1 MTRPATRRT
10 WIFVALLV
18 ALTLAA
24 LPRNA
29 HAIPAFARRY
39 RTTCA
44 SCHTAAPKLNAVGEA
59 FRLNG
64 YRLREFDEAL
74 GRDAGLPLGDEGW
87 RDLWPDGIWPGEI
100 PSGPPISLRVQADV
114 VSIPRGRPDA
124 GLHFRFPRD
133 VYLLSGA
140 SLGDGLAGFIEMEG
154 NAEEGVRVLQAR
166 LTFTQLFRRIPRGA
180 LQLTVG
186 RTNPFLFSFAD
197 RQIDRAAIM
206 PFGWQGYRVADLRLS
221 TASGADTIASLN
233 RARIG
238 GLGAGFEL
246 HGFLGGRFA
255 YGVGVLQGA
264 DPSQSDNNNHKD
276 VYARVRYKW
285 GGLRLDG
292 TYEDGGRPPV
302 GSGGQRWDRSLIL
315 EAFAYGGEEPATS
328 ARADRYL
335 ASGLNLRWLNGPLDL
350 GVGTVVRRDDDPW
363 GIGQAAEM
371 RSHFAK
377 GEYYVWP
384 WFAFSAKAEALRARS
399 AGARRAG
406 YVRGAEDQLRF
417 APGVIAL
424 IRQNVRFAA
433 EADMRGRDA
442 SIADAGLRRGTAVTV
457 RLDVAY

>member
-1 MTRPATRRT
+1 MTRSATRLGSYAA
-10 WIFVALLV
+10 ALL
-18 ALTLAA
+18 LLAV
-24 LPRNA
+24 LPRDA
-29 HAIPAFARRY
+29 QAIPAFARRY

-74 GRDAGLPLGDEGW
+74 GRDAGLPLGDDGW
-87 RDLWPDGIWPGEI
+87 RDLWPDGVWPGEI
-100 PSGPPISLRVQADV
+100 PSTPPISLRIQADV
-114 VSIPRGRPDA
+114 ASVPRGRPDA

-140 SLGDGLAGFIEMEG
+140 SLGDGIAGFIEMEG
-154 NAEEGVRVLQAR
+154 NADEGVQVLQAR
-166 LTFTQLFRRIPRGA
+166 LTFTQPIRRIPRGA

-197 RQIDRAAIM
+197 RQIDRAAIL
-206 PFGWQGYRVADLRLS
+206 PFGWQGYRVADLRLR
-221 TASGADTIASLN
+221 TASGADTLSSEN
-233 RARIG
+233 QARVG
-238 GLGAGFEL
+238 GLGSGVEL
-246 HGFLGGRFA
+246 HGILGGRFA
-255 YGVGVLQGA
+255 YGIGVLQGA
-264 DPSQSDNNNHKD
+264 DPGQNDNNDRKD
-276 VYARVRYKW
+276 AYARVRYKW

-292 TYEDGGRPPV
+292 TYDDGGRPPA

-315 EAFAYGGEEPATS
+315 EAFAYGGEEPATDV
-328 ARADRYL
+328 RADRYV
-335 ASGLNLRWLNGPLDL
+335 ATGVNLRLLQGPLDL

-363 GIGQAAEM
+363 GTGRSAEM

-377 GEYYVWP
+377 GEFFLWP
-384 WFAFSAKAEALRARS
+384 WFAVSAKAEAFRARS

-406 YVRGAEDQLRF
+406 YVLGAEDQLRF

-424 IRQNVRFAA
+424 IRQNVRLAA
-433 EADMRGRDA
+433 EADLRGRDA
-442 SIADAGLRRGTAVTV
+442 SAADAGRRRGTAVTV